1 MSRDNPRVYE
11 TRWKAPMVAARLLV
25 MLLTDD
31 VVSLSPPR
39 EEDAHDVAE
48 AVQSSLDTLALWMPW
63 ATPDYSVDSARQWM
77 NEARAAGRHSFLIR
91 DPEGTV
97 VGTCGLPRADVPNRC
112 TELGYWIG
120 KNHTGR
126 GYATRAGR
134 LVIGH
139 ALDDLEFHRVEIIV
153 SVQNQP
159 SQRVAERLGA
169 RLEATLTERL
179 DVRGSWHDAF
189 LYAVVA

>member
-1 MSRDNPRVYE
+1 
-11 TRWKAPMVAARLLV
+11 MVAARLLV

-39 EEDAHDVAE
+39 AEDAHEVAE
-48 AVQSSLDTLALWMPW
+48 AVQSSLDTLAVWMPW

-77 NEARAAGRHSFLIR
+77 NEAGAAGRHSFLIR

-112 TELGYWIG
+112 IELGYWVG

-126 GYATRAGR
+126 GHATRAAR

-153 SVQNQP
+153 SVQNRP